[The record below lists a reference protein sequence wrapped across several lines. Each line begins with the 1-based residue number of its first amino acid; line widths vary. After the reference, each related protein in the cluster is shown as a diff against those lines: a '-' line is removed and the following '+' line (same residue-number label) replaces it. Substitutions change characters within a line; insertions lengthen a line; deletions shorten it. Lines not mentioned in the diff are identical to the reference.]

1 MANRVA
7 VYIDGF
13 NLFYGMRS
21 KGWKQFYWL
30 DVHQLAEN
38 LLRSGQQLSVV
49 RYFTAPILPDPS
61 DPNKDKRQETYLD
74 ALSTIPKID
83 IQKGYYIS
91 KSHNCRKCGTPRTT
105 YEEKTTDVNI
115 AVAMLTDA
123 FDNIFDTAILVSAD
137 GDLVRPVTTILTRFP
152 SKRVVVA
159 FPPARNSNNL
169 RNNAS
174 ASIGIWEKTIARSQ
188 LPSQVVGQSGHVLR
202 RPPSWT

>member
-1 MANRVA
+1 MAHQVA

-38 LLRSGQQLSVV
+38 LLRPSQQLSVV

-61 DPNKDKRQETYLD
+61 DPDKNKRQETYLN
-74 ALSTIPKID
+74 ALSTIPKLD

-91 KSHNCRKCGTPRTT
+91 KRLNCLKCGAPRTI

-123 FDNIFDTAILVSAD
+123 YANLYDTAILISAD
-137 GDLVRPVTTILTRFP
+137 GDLVRPVETILTNFRN
-152 SKRVVVA
+152 KRVVVA
-159 FPPARNSNNL
+159 FPPDRNSNNL
-169 RNNAS
+169 RKNAS
-174 ASIGIWEKTIARSQ
+174 ASINIWGKTIAKSQ
-188 LPSQVVGQSGHVLR
+188 LPSQVIGQNGYEIH
-202 RPPSWT
+202 RPSSWT